1 MCLTSS
7 ILYTCEDESAV
18 GGFKA
23 IYVASRDSIV
33 SFTKGSDHTYTAVS
47 MASTAAAD
55 QFHEIDPTDYTA
67 VLAWTNELADSGSN
81 SISTDLQMTVP
92 KIDTVKSA
100 QLNALKECC
109 KLIVIGVT
117 NENNALVFGYD
128 ERVGKV
134 GALRV
139 AVNGNIGAALADGNN
154 YSLQFTGQQVELPY
168 NFVGT
173 ILVSGTPV
181 VIS

>member
-1 MCLTSS
+1 
-7 ILYTCEDESAV
+7 
-18 GGFKA
+18 
-23 IYVASRDSIV
+23 
-33 SFTKGSDHTYTAVS
+33 
-47 MASTAAAD
+47 
-55 QFHEIDPTDYTA
+55 
-67 VLAWTNELADSGSN
+67 LAWTNELAEGGSN

-109 KLIVIGVT
+109 KLVVIGVT
-117 NENNALVFGYD
+117 NENNALVFGWD

-139 AVNGNIGAALADGNN
+139 AVNGNIGAGLADGNN
-154 YSLQFTGQQVELPY
+154 YGLQFTGQQVELPY
-168 NFVGT
+168 NFSGT
-173 ILVSGTPV
+173 ILVSGVSV